1 MSNELVLRCQMES
14 YMECGSADAK
24 AYKLIGEGFTAF
36 PIALNPKEYT
46 RKYINY
52 KTEKSDVIGY
62 APSVSYSCDC
72 IVDDP
77 VVQEIVAITDAE
89 ALGTDT
95 HRNVVTVNTWEED
108 ESGNCPAYM
117 RTYAIIPA
125 GKGDGTDALVYT
137 GTMKAVSDQ
146 VKGIFNRKDMK
157 FTSEA
162 EAAAAAAA
170 AAQNTNS

>member
-1 MSNELVLRCQMES
+1 MANELVLRCQMES
-14 YMECGSADAK
+14 YMECVSTDPA
-24 AYKLIGEGFTAF
+24 AYHLIGEGFTAF

-72 IVDDP
+72 IIDDP
-77 VVQEIVAITDAE
+77 VVKEIVAITDAE

-95 HRNVVTVNTWEED
+95 HRNVVTANTWEED
-108 ESGNCPAYM
+108 DNGNCPAYK
-117 RTYAIIPA
+117 RTYSIIPA
-125 GKGDGTDALVYT
+125 GKGDGSDALVYT

-146 VKGIFNRKDMK
+146 VKGTFNRKEMK
-157 FTSEA
+157 FTSETD
-162 EAAAAAAA
+162 AAAAASAE
-170 AAQNTNS
+170 AQNTNS